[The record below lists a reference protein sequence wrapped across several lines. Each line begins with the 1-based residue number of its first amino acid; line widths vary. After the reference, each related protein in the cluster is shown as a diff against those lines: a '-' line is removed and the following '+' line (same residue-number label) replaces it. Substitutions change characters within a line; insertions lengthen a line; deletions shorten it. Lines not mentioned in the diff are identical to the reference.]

1 MIPKKQNKLEAKE
14 KNKLNEN
21 LTPENIQKIFDSLV
35 KNLTDLKLKQ
45 LKEKGVI

>member
-1 MIPKKQNKLEAKE
+1 MTSTKQNKNEAKE
-14 KNKLNEN
+14 KNKLSEN
-21 LTPENIQKIFDSLV
+21 LTPEIIQKHFDSLV